1 MGSVGDSVNPGC
13 SYPLYLR
20 LGLGMVMWNSM
31 GDCRVIDIPR
41 PFRLVMNLLHPGLNR
56 RVVPRMFLRS
66 NDIPSIPNSP
76 CVDFFL
82 TTASIGVPGI
92 PVNPGFLG

>member
-1 MGSVGDSVNPGC
+1 
-13 SYPLYLR
+13 
-20 LGLGMVMWNSM
+20 M

-66 NDIPSIPNSP
+66 NDIPSIPSSP
-76 CVDFFL
+76 YVDFFL
-82 TTASIGVPGI
+82 TAPIIAVPGNL
-92 PVNPGFLG
+92 VNPGFLV

>member
-1 MGSVGDSVNPGC
+1 
-13 SYPLYLR
+13 
-20 LGLGMVMWNSM
+20 MVMWNSM

-76 CVDFFL
+76 
-82 TTASIGVPGI
+82 
-92 PVNPGFLG
+92 